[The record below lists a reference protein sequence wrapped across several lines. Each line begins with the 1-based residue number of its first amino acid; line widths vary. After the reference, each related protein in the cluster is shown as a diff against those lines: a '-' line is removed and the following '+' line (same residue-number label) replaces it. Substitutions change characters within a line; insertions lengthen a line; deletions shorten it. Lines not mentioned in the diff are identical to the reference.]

1 MNSKNTEKNLYAAS
15 VSTDIY
21 GNTDNHSEK
30 NQSISQSDS
39 FETSDLPILNSIQ
52 SRLDFLERLFQGK
65 LPVLELPTT
74 KSRAQVKKF
83 VASNQTL
90 VLSQELSESLK
101 NIAIQEDV
109 SLFSV
114 LLTAFQILLNRYTR
128 QTEIIVG
135 TPVNKQKRIR
145 ANTRFGVLE
154 NIILLPLQLNSES
167 CFNELIQ
174 TLQITLD
181 AQIQQNLTISKELV
195 EILMQNA
202 ESTALFKVLFELEN
216 ISEETLADS
225 DWEILNLD
233 LSWKII
239 EQPEGLSCV
248 FTYNGNLFE
257 DAAIARMM
265 GHFQVL
271 LESVVAQPK
280 EQIVTLPLLTP
291 AEKQQILV
299 TWNDTQI
306 DYPNTLCI
314 HQLFEQQVAKT
325 PDAIALI
332 FEEQHLTYQ
341 ELNQRANSLA
351 HYLRDIGVKSEV
363 LVGICVER
371 SVEMVVGILAILKA
385 AGAYVPLDP
394 SYPVDRIGYMLE
406 DAQVAVLL
414 TQKHL
419 NLDFAQQKVVN
430 LEEFDTAI
438 APESSHNLTN
448 TVAPNN
454 LAYVIYTSGST
465 GKPKGVQIEHRTA
478 VNLLTSI
485 AREPGINASDTLLS
499 VTTISFDIAVAEI
512 FLPLIVGAKLA
523 VVSRQTATDG
533 HQLLQA
539 LEKYQ
544 VTFMQPTPVSWKILL
559 AAGWQGSKNLKM
571 ISTGEALSK
580 ELAKQLQDKGA
591 SLWNLYGPTETTI
604 WSSVHQVK
612 ADAEPI
618 SIGHPLANVKYYI
631 LDSHLMLL
639 PVGIPGELYIGGDC
653 LARGYL
659 NRPELTIDRFI
670 RDPFSDR
677 PEARMYKTGDLAYYA
692 EDGTVICVGRL
703 DRQVKIRGFRIE
715 IEEIESAI
723 LQYPGVQ
730 AAAVT
735 VQENSATGYQ
745 RLIGYIVNQP
755 NATVNHEALR
765 GFLKQQLPAHM
776 IPFGFMTIDALPLT
790 LNGKIDPKALPP
802 FDFTSQTVAESYV
815 APRSQLE
822 TQLASAW
829 EKVLEV
835 KRVGIKDDF
844 LELGGS
850 SLLAITLVSEI
861 EQALGQKIPLKAL
874 ANLTTIEQ
882 MARCFAEGQPTIED
896 LDTTPDGIEPEDY
909 QALLTIMAGRQG
921 DRPRP
926 NSLMIALQKQ
936 GSKPPL
942 FFCANA
948 YEEAAPLADY
958 LRDEQ
963 PFYLMESGYFTL
975 ECNSRQIKALAS
987 HHLKD
992 ILTVQ
997 PQPPYILAGYS
1008 TGGLIALEIAQQLQA
1023 MDKEVALLAIL
1034 DTAGSHPLYQ
1044 NYQQLNY
1051 TLRTNWNRLASLKL
1065 ADKISYLQARI
1076 KLGITA
1082 KLPTTEKSTSD
1093 PYIIQPYQGKVSLF
1107 LATEK
1112 DRTFFF
1118 DHRIKHWL
1126 CPRNG
1131 WHQGIV
1137 SQLKIEQVP
1146 GNHFNML
1153 EEPYVRVLA
1162 EKLQQAL

>member
-1 MNSKNTEKNLYAAS
+1 MDSKNTDKFSYDS
-15 VSTDIY
+15 FSDIY
-21 GNTDNHSEK
+21 NTDKGSEII
-30 NQSISQSDS
+30 QIISQSDFLES
-39 FETSDLPILNSIQ
+39 LNLPILDSIQ
-52 SRLDFLERLFQGK
+52 SRLTFLEELFQGK
-65 LPVLELPTT
+65 LPVLELPVT
-74 KSRAQVKKF
+74 KTRAQVKEF

-90 VLSQELSESLK
+90 VLSQELSKSLDS
-101 NIAIQEDV
+101 IAAQEKV

-114 LLTAFQILLNRYTR
+114 LLTTFQILLNRYTG

-135 TPVNKQKRIR
+135 TPANKQ
-145 ANTRFGVLE
+145 NEFTTDSQCDVFE
-154 NIILLPLQLNSES
+154 NIILLPLQLNSAS
-167 CFNELIQ
+167 NFNELVQ

-181 AQIQQNLTISKELV
+181 AQIRQNLLISKELV
-195 EILMQNA
+195 EILSPNA
-202 ESTALFKVLFELEN
+202 KNKSLFQVLFELEN
-216 ISEETLADS
+216 ISEEILEDS
-225 DWEILNLD
+225 NWEVFNLD
-233 LSWKII
+233 LSLKII

-248 FTYNGNLFE
+248 FTYNNNLFE
-257 DAAIARMM
+257 AATIARMM

-271 LESVVAQPK
+271 LENVVAHPQR
-280 EQIVTLPLLTP
+280 QVVTLPLLTS
-291 AEKQQILV
+291 AEREQTVV
-299 TWNDTQI
+299 TWNNTQI
-306 DYPNTLCI
+306 DYPNDRCI
-314 HQLFEQQVAKT
+314 HQLFECQAAKS
-325 PDAIALI
+325 PNAIALI
-332 FEEQHLTYQ
+332 FEEQQLTYQ
-341 ELNQRANSLA
+341 ELNQRANCLA
-351 HYLRDIGVKSEV
+351 HYLREIGVKPEV

-371 SVEMVVGILAILKA
+371 SIEMVVCILAILKA
-385 AGAYVPLDP
+385 GGAYVPLDP
-394 SYPVDRIGYMLE
+394 SYPVNRIGYMLE

-419 NLDFAQQKVVN
+419 NLDFSQQRTQVVN
-430 LEEFDTAI
+430 LEEFNTAI
-438 APESSHNLTN
+438 APENSHNLIN
-448 TVAPNN
+448 TVAPHN

-485 AREPGINASDTLLS
+485 VREPGIDASDTLLS

-523 VVSRQTATDG
+523 LVSRQTASDG

-539 LEKYQ
+539 LERFQ
-544 VTFMQPTPVSWKILL
+544 ATFMQPTPVSWKILL

-612 ADAEPI
+612 ADRELI
-618 SIGHPLANVKYYI
+618 SIGRPLANVKYYI
-631 LDSHLMLL
+631 LDSHLMPL
-639 PVGIPGELYIGGDC
+639 PIGIPGELYIGGDC
-653 LARGYL
+653 LARGYF
-659 NRPELTIDRFI
+659 NRPELTAERFVV
-670 RDPFSDR
+670 DPFSDR
-677 PEARMYKTGDLAYYA
+677 PQARMYKTGDLAYYTQ
-692 EDGTVICVGRL
+692 EGTIICIGRL

-730 AAAVT
+730 AAAVI
-735 VQENSATGYQ
+735 VQANTTGYQ
-745 RLIGYIVNQP
+745 RLVGYIVNQP
-755 NATVNHEALR
+755 NATVDHEALR
-765 GFLKQQLPAHM
+765 HSLGQQLPAHM

-802 FDFTSQTVAESYV
+802 INFVNQTVAENYQ
-815 APRSQLE
+815 APRSPLEAQL
-822 TQLASAW
+822 TLVW
-829 EKVLEV
+829 GKVLEV
-835 KRVGIKDDF
+835 KIVGIKDDF
-844 LELGGS
+844 QELGGS
-850 SLLAITLVSEI
+850 SLLAITLISEI
-861 EQALGQKIPLKAL
+861 EQTLQQKIPLNAL
-874 ANLTTIEQ
+874 SNLTTVEQ
-882 MARCFAEGQPTIED
+882 MARCFTEGQPTIED
-896 LDTTPDGIEPEDY
+896 LATTPNGINPEDY

-926 NSLMIALQKQ
+926 NSLMLAMQSQ

-958 LRDEQ
+958 LGNEQ

-975 ECNSRQIKALAS
+975 ECTDRQIKALAA

-997 PQPPYILAGYS
+997 PQPPYLLAGYS
-1008 TGGLIALEIAQQLQA
+1008 TGGLIALEIAQQLQS
-1023 MDKEVALLAIL
+1023 MGKEVALLAIL
-1034 DTAGSHPLYQ
+1034 DTAGSHPVYQ

-1051 TLRTNWNRLASLKL
+1051 ILRTNWDRLASLKM
-1065 ADKISYLQARI
+1065 ADKLSYLRSRI
-1076 KLGITA
+1076 KLGIEA
-1082 KLPTTEKSTSD
+1082 KFSAEKSTSD

-1107 LATEK
+1107 LASQS
-1112 DRTFFF
+1112 DRRFFF
-1118 DHRIKHWL
+1118 NHKIKLWL

-1146 GNHFNML
+1146 GNHFDML
-1153 EEPYVRVLA
+1153 EEAHVQVLG
-1162 EKLQQAL
+1162 EKLKQALK